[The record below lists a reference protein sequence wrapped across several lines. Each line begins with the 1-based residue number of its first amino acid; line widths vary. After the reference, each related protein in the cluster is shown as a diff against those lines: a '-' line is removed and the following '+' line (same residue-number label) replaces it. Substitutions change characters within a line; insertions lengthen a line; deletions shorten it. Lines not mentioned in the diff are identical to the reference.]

1 MSRRTGER
9 GQALVDF
16 ALASLVF
23 LTLLFGV
30 VSMGEAL
37 YTYDLTAHAARMG
50 TRWAIVNTPQP
61 SNDCAV
67 STGTCQ
73 AQIVNYVLAKSG
85 LDASKLTTTITFGGT
100 GTSPSCSTDPS
111 AGCWVNIKLQYKF
124 GSLALVRLPA
134 ITLTSSSQMVIASQ
148 Y

>member
-1 MSRRTGER
+1 LSRPTGER

-37 YTYDLTAHAARMG
+37 YAYDLTAHAARMG

-61 SNDCAV
+61 ANDCAV
-67 STGTCQ
+67 SSGTCQ
-73 AQIVNYVLAKSG
+73 AQITNYVLAKSG
-85 LDASKLTTTITFGGT
+85 LDASNLTTTISFGGT

-111 AGCWVNIKLQYKF
+111 VGCWVNINLQYTF
-124 GSLALVRLPA
+124 GFALIPLPP
-134 ITLTSSSQMVIASQ
+134 ITLNSSSQMVIASQ